1 MMTTANA
8 PTNFPVSIVICT
20 RDRAKALRQT
30 LAALAEVRIP
40 PEMPT
45 ELLVVDNGSVDSTR
59 AVVEACRLPDITVR
73 YLFQPEPGLSRSR
86 NAALAEARGQF
97 FLFTDDDIR
106 PPANWVTGM
115 CGPLVRG
122 AADAVAGGVRFA
134 PHLERPWMQGAHRNM
149 LASSDGLNPEAPDRL
164 IGASMAFSRA
174 VLQDVAGFDTELGAG
189 ALGMAEETLFAAQLR
204 QAGRRIAGA
213 LDVQV
218 EHHFEESRL
227 LRQSFRAS
235 AEKFGRTSAYFKY
248 HWEHA
253 SIRFPALRLI
263 KHHLELALWRAL
275 HWPEWHTAEGM
286 PVREMEMLEEIA
298 FYRQY
303 LIERRRPRSYD
314 HCGLVKKSIKTSA
327 EGTS

>member
-1 MMTTANA
+1 MTI
-8 PTNFPVSIVICT
+8 VSIIICT
-20 RDRAKALRQT
+20 QNRAEALRQT
-30 LAALAEVRIP
+30 LAALAKVCIP
-40 PEMPT
+40 PGLPT

-106 PPANWVTGM
+106 PPADWVTGM

-122 AADAVAGGVRFA
+122 EADAVAGGVRFA
-134 PHLERPWMQGAHRNM
+134 PHLERPWMQQRHRSS
-149 LASSDGLNPEAPDRL
+149 LADSGELNPDAPDRL
-164 IGASMAFSRA
+164 IGASMAFSRE

-189 ALGMAEETLFAAQLR
+189 ALGMGEETLFAVHLR

-227 LRQSFRAS
+227 LRSSFRAS
-235 AEKFGRTSAYFKY
+235 AEKFGRSSAYFKY
-248 HWEHA
+248 HLEHA
-253 SIRFPALRLI
+253 PVRFPVLRLAQYL
-263 KHHLELALWRAL
+263 LELALWRL
-275 HWPEWHTAEGM
+275 THWPEWHTAEGM
-286 PVREMEMLEEIA
+286 PVREMELLENIA
-298 FYRQY
+298 LYRQY
-303 LIERRRPRSYD
+303 LIEGRRPRNYD
-314 HCGLVKKSIKTSA
+314 AYGLVKKSAEKSP